1 MEIEPSAKKELVKL
15 IKNDE
20 SVDKDALLCYAFYLL
35 INGKTE
41 LDYYFAYSIVVHFAV
56 QYNESDA
63 LYEFALLF
71 GYSPLLDII
80 KKNGYENN
88 INIKELVGEVFV
100 NDNIHNGK
108 ILTSGQK
115 IIYRLIN
122 FNNDYSL
129 VAPTSYGKTDLMIE
143 SAFRAEGDVIIIVP
157 LVALLNQVKLD
168 IIQFGR
174 EHNVNVKVITH
185 YEIRRSSNIK
195 NIYVL
200 TQERCFQLIKNK
212 ELNQVSDVYIDEAHK
227 LLLRNKRA
235 YKLSEII
242 VLLKDMYK
250 VRVNYYSPVLNS
262 ANSVCIKGMYKEKIY
277 SVENIRD
284 MKHYDYFLLIDNKK
298 YLYMPNTERLS
309 KDFICDD
316 GYIDKFDYLLKNS
329 KGKNLVFLNSPKEI
343 EDVALRL
350 ADIIGE
356 NTDVGVDE
364 IKEFVGEEYRLF
376 DVIKSGIIYVHAQMP
391 ELIRMYLIKLYR
403 QSEDIKYFIT
413 NSSIL
418 EGVNTP
424 SDILFIFDYKI
435 GRYIM
440 KPIDFVNLRGRV
452 NRISDLVK
460 EKNISRIVSEI
471 HFVCSS
477 LATARKVRKEII
489 DPCYRPEKEDEI
501 TNEYIQNFV
510 GEKEAEFIESLS
522 RIKLI
527 DDKLNIEEVYD
538 VDKIKEIES
547 EFVKI
552 CIANDIR
559 LSEEQRRNIEKRLN
573 KYENAEIND
582 IFQLLKCIAYV
593 FMLEKDEEVSLSR
606 LSIEKVQ
613 KFYSTL
619 LNWLIEGKTIKEKAQ
634 NVRNYYL
641 NQERELIYVGSGRG
655 EVCAETVDGKI
666 EIRESGWSTQRRD
679 KKGNFVQLKK
689 AWVINSKNSKDL
701 YNIAIVKIKI
711 EEDFISYNLCPFI
724 ESLYQAD
731 KGIISTSLYNLIKY
745 KTDNEREIELIK
757 EGVSIYLARKLVEEK
772 YSKYVHLGE
781 DGIKIDNSIYE
792 VFAEN
797 DIIKSEL
804 VYFTH

>member
-1 MEIEPSAKKELVKL
+1 MEIESSAKKELVKL

-20 SVDKDALLCYAFYLL
+20 GVDKDALLCYAFYLL

-56 QYNESDA
+56 QYNERDA

-185 YEIRRSSNIK
+185 HEIRRSSNIK

-200 TQERCFQLIKNK
+200 TQERCYQLIKNK

-227 LLLRNKRA
+227 LLLRNRRA

-329 KGKNLVFLNSPKEI
+329 KGKNLVFLNSPKDI

-471 HFVCSS
+471 HFMCSS

-510 GEKEAEFIESLS
+510 GEREAEFIESLS

-552 CIANDIR
+552 CITNDIR
-559 LSEEQRRNIEKRLN
+559 LSEEQRRNIEMRLN
-573 KYENAEIND
+573 KYENAEIKD
-582 IFQLLKCIAYV
+582 ILQLLKCIADV

-731 KGIISTSLYNLIKY
+731 KGIISTSLYNIIKY

-792 VFAEN
+792 VFEEN

>member
-1 MEIEPSAKKELVKL
+1 MEIESSAKKELVKL

>member
-1 MEIEPSAKKELVKL
+1 M
-15 IKNDE
+15 
-20 SVDKDALLCYAFYLL
+20 
-35 INGKTE
+35 
-41 LDYYFAYSIVVHFAV
+41 
-56 QYNESDA
+56 
-63 LYEFALLF
+63 F

-792 VFAEN
+792 VFEEN

>member
-1 MEIEPSAKKELVKL
+1 MEIELSAKKELVKL

-20 SVDKDALLCYAFYLL
+20 GVDKDALLCYAFYLL

-56 QYNESDA
+56 QYNERDA

-185 YEIRRSSNIK
+185 HEIRRSSNIK

-200 TQERCFQLIKNK
+200 TQERCYQLIKNK

-227 LLLRNKRA
+227 LLLRNRRA

-329 KGKNLVFLNSPKEI
+329 KGKNLVFLNSPKDI

-510 GEKEAEFIESLS
+510 GEREAEFIESLS

-552 CIANDIR
+552 CITNDIR
-559 LSEEQRRNIEKRLN
+559 LSEEQRRNIEMRLN
-573 KYENAEIND
+573 KYENAEIKD
-582 IFQLLKCIAYV
+582 ILQLLKCIADV

-731 KGIISTSLYNLIKY
+731 KGIISTSLYNIIKY

-792 VFAEN
+792 VFEEN

>member
-1 MEIEPSAKKELVKL
+1 
-15 IKNDE
+15 
-20 SVDKDALLCYAFYLL
+20 
-35 INGKTE
+35 
-41 LDYYFAYSIVVHFAV
+41 
-56 QYNESDA
+56 
-63 LYEFALLF
+63 
-71 GYSPLLDII
+71 
-80 KKNGYENN
+80 
-88 INIKELVGEVFV
+88 
-100 NDNIHNGK
+100 
-108 ILTSGQK
+108 
-115 IIYRLIN
+115 
-122 FNNDYSL
+122 
-129 VAPTSYGKTDLMIE
+129 
-143 SAFRAEGDVIIIVP
+143 
-157 LVALLNQVKLD
+157 
-168 IIQFGR
+168 
-174 EHNVNVKVITH
+174 
-185 YEIRRSSNIK
+185 
-195 NIYVL
+195 
-200 TQERCFQLIKNK
+200 
-212 ELNQVSDVYIDEAHK
+212 
-227 LLLRNKRA
+227 
-235 YKLSEII
+235 
-242 VLLKDMYK
+242 
-250 VRVNYYSPVLNS
+250 
-262 ANSVCIKGMYKEKIY
+262 
-277 SVENIRD
+277 
-284 MKHYDYFLLIDNKK
+284 
-298 YLYMPNTERLS
+298 MPNTERLS

-792 VFAEN
+792 VFEEN

>member
-1 MEIEPSAKKELVKL
+1 MEIESSAKKELVKL

-20 SVDKDALLCYAFYLL
+20 GVDKDALLCYAFYLL

-56 QYNESDA
+56 QYNERDA

-185 YEIRRSSNIK
+185 HEIRRSSNIK

-200 TQERCFQLIKNK
+200 TQERCYQLIKNK

-227 LLLRNKRA
+227 LLLRNRRA

-329 KGKNLVFLNSPKEI
+329 KGKNLVFLNSPKDI

-510 GEKEAEFIESLS
+510 GEREAEFIESLS

-552 CIANDIR
+552 CITNDIR
-559 LSEEQRRNIEKRLN
+559 LSEEQRRNIEMRLS
-573 KYENAEIND
+573 KYENAEIKD
-582 IFQLLKCIAYV
+582 ILQLLKCIADV

-731 KGIISTSLYNLIKY
+731 KGIISTSLYNIIKY

-792 VFAEN
+792 VFEEN

>member
-1 MEIEPSAKKELVKL
+1 MEIESSAKKELVKL

-20 SVDKDALLCYAFYLL
+20 GVDKDALLCYAFYLL

-56 QYNESDA
+56 QYNERDA

-185 YEIRRSSNIK
+185 HEIRRSSNIK

-200 TQERCFQLIKNK
+200 TQERCYQLIKNK

-227 LLLRNKRA
+227 LLLRNRRA

-329 KGKNLVFLNSPKEI
+329 KGKNLVFLNSPKDI

-510 GEKEAEFIESLS
+510 GEREAEFIESLS

-552 CIANDIR
+552 CITNDIR
-559 LSEEQRRNIEKRLN
+559 LSEEQRRNIEMRLN
-573 KYENAEIND
+573 KYENAEIKD
-582 IFQLLKCIAYV
+582 ILQLLKCIADV

-731 KGIISTSLYNLIKY
+731 KGIISTSLYNIIKY

-792 VFAEN
+792 VFEEN

>member
-1 MEIEPSAKKELVKL
+1 MEIESSAKKELVKL

-792 VFAEN
+792 VFEEN